1 MTRFEEFDPDNYS
14 QEQLNYLADHIE
26 NFLKIRIK
34 TMILPKDVEM
44 EHGKEITESIKRTKK
59 LIKELR
65 KGNAPIDFD
74 SE

>member
-34 TMILPKDVEM
+34 TMILPKDVEL

>member
-1 MTRFEEFDPDNYS
+1 MTGVQTCALPIS

>member
-1 MTRFEEFDPDNYS
+1 MTRFEEFNPDNYS

>member
-1 MTRFEEFDPDNYS
+1 MSRFEEFDPDNYS

-26 NFLKIRIK
+26 NFLKIRVK
-34 TMILPKDVEM
+34 TMIIPKDVEKD
-44 EHGKEITESIKRTKK
+44 HGKEITESIKRTRR

-74 SE
+74 SD

>member
-1 MTRFEEFDPDNYS
+1 
-14 QEQLNYLADHIE
+14 
-26 NFLKIRIK
+26 
-34 TMILPKDVEM
+34 MILPKDVEM